1 MHKSPGTT
9 RSGHYR
15 IQATQ
20 SSPCVLRTCG
30 NGRSG
35 RLYPAHKTLYNWSL
49 SRTFFSLFK
58 IHINQICMSEVISKQ
73 TGMGRSVAPL
83 SQDKDIFLSRCPF
96 VPGRGQEQTSRDK
109 LLCPGTSQDKMNFY
123 LSNCTKNILEKM
135 TRIPVLES
143 PFLVLEHP
151 FLF

>member
-1 MHKSPGTT
+1 
-9 RSGHYR
+9 
-15 IQATQ
+15 
-20 SSPCVLRTCG
+20 
-30 NGRSG
+30 
-35 RLYPAHKTLYNWSL
+35 
-49 SRTFFSLFK
+49 
-58 IHINQICMSEVISKQ
+58 MSEVISKQ

-96 VPGRGQEQTSRDK
+96 GPGRGQEQTSQDK

-123 LSNCTKNILEKM
+123 LSNCTKFFLEKM